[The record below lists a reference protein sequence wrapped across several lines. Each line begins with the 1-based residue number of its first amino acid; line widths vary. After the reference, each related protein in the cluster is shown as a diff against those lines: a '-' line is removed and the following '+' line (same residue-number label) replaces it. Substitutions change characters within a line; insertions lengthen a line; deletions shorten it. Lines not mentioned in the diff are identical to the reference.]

1 MKPETLFLAV
11 NLLDRVLAKKRVDR
25 QQLRLVGVTAILIA
39 SKHEELAPQGVQNL
53 VFRLPTHSCQDLLIT
68 EAWML
73 REVDY
78 KLTMLTPLRALEFLR
93 ISFTLDPLFLLHA
106 SGARSGCARQLC
118 ARQLGVEMWEMA
130 RYLLELSLCEYAEVR
145 ERASVLAAAAA
156 LLALHSYQMEALKA
170 ARARGTHAQEAE
182 ESTPQSLCR

>member
-106 SGARSGCARQLC
+106 SEARSGCARQLC

-145 ERASVLAAAAA
+145 ERASVLAAPAA
-156 LLALHSYQMEALKA
+156 LLTLHS
-170 ARARGTHAQEAE
+170 
-182 ESTPQSLCR
+182 